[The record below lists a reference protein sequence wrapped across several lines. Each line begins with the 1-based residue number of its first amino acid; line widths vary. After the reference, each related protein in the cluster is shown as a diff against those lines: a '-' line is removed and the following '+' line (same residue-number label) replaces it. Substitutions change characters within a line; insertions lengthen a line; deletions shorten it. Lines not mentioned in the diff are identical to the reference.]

1 MALAPILY
9 NITFDS
15 QTRILYF
22 WDKAGHEIYHC
33 EIPSPAPALPTV
45 TRKSAQPFPYNS
57 YINLSAGSESDLYV
71 YESGSYRALG
81 YDSNNLYSIYGCYS
95 DTYYGGQGW
104 IRGVLFD
111 TVISQNTLKAKNI
124 TSSTIPYIDYFSVA
138 ICSSPDATIITVYD
152 SSNTPYNAFKYTSD
166 GTDYYYVLDGVQ
178 TDWTDD
184 LSSIGYH
191 VPPALPTV
199 SNTMYLF
206 NSSGGLNIGQINTLL
221 DSNNNTVDYDT
232 TACYACQKC
241 MDSSGVAKNPTSLA
255 IVNESGILKV
265 TNISDNYISV
275 YYVWTKKCSSNLAT
289 IITVYDS
296 SNNPYN
302 AFKYTSDGTDYYYV
316 LDGTQ
321 TDWTDDLESIGYHV
335 LSVAYLDIQ
344 DKYVNWNVWVWLYE
358 NSSASQTVSFDS
370 NKRYIF
376 DSAYTVNGSKVNL
389 ASHTITIGRPN
400 STYEILGLID
410 SYSGFAAYK
419 VYYHAIP
426 NS

>member
-1 MALAPILY
+1 MALAPLLY

-152 SSNTPYNAFKYTSD
+152 SSN
-166 GTDYYYVLDGVQ
+166 
-178 TDWTDD
+178 
-184 LSSIGYH
+184 
-191 VPPALPTV
+191 
-199 SNTMYLF
+199 
-206 NSSGGLNIGQINTLL
+206 
-221 DSNNNTVDYDT
+221 
-232 TACYACQKC
+232 
-241 MDSSGVAKNPTSLA
+241 
-255 IVNESGILKV
+255 
-265 TNISDNYISV
+265 
-275 YYVWTKKCSSNLAT
+275 
-289 IITVYDS
+289 
-296 SNNPYN
+296 NPYN
-302 AFKYTSDGTDYYYV
+302 AFQYTSDGTDYYYV

-426 NS
+426 NSQHRATHTIRHSTDMGNSDHCGFSLYPSDTNDSSGYNTALALVIITQSVMIRASEWSGSFFLCEVWYEM